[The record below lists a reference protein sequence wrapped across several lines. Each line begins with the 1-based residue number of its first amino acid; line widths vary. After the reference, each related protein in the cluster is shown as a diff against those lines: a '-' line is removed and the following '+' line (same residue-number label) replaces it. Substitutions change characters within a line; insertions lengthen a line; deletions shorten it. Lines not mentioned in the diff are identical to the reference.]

1 MPIVYDD
8 RVKES
13 HLRFVFTDAV
23 VSIPLAKDATFQ
35 DVARKFRNL
44 RRRNHGDVVSIV
56 VVLKAEEGRSAD
68 AMTA

>member
-1 MPIVYDD
+1 MPIVYDGS
-8 RVKES
+8 VKES

-23 VSIPLAKDATFQ
+23 VSLPLAEDATFH
-35 DVARKFRNL
+35 DVARKFRDL